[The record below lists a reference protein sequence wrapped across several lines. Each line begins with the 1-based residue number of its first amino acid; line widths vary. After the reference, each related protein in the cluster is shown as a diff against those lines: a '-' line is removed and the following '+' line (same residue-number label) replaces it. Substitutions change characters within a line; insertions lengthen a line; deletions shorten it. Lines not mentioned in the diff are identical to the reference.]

1 MSELVQGWVP
11 VKALPRVYMCMSVY
25 GSVWMPV
32 HAHRAR
38 ILSSYLR
45 GESHDWPLGKSQS
58 RGYGWELFLSYNENL
73 MCSKG

>member
-1 MSELVQGWVP
+1 MFSNWGGHRVSELVHGRVP

-45 GESHDWPLGKSQS
+45 GRKP
-58 RGYGWELFLSYNENL
+58 
-73 MCSKG
+73 